1 MEMETV
7 YRLFNNGGVV
17 MWPLLGLSIF
27 SLAMILERSL
37 FWFRLTHG
45 QDKILKK
52 VLNFYQED
60 PEMASVMLRRHQHL
74 PMARIFLAALSLER
88 STPEKFRLA
97 LESAAQAEIPLLKRF
112 SNSFETITSVS
123 PLLGLLG
130 TVLGLITSLASLS
143 IGDIESSQ
151 ATGVTGGISEALTS
165 TATGLV
171 IAIFTLFFAST
182 FRGLY
187 LQQIA
192 LIQEFSGQLE
202 LLHLEKYEQKGDI
215 TDAITR

>member
-1 MEMETV
+1 METV
-7 YRLFNNGGVV
+7 YQSFNNGGVV

-37 FWFRLTHG
+37 FWSQLSRG

-52 VLNFYQED
+52 VLTIYQED
-60 PEMASVMLRRHQHL
+60 PEMADVMLKRNQHL
-74 PMARIFLAALSLER
+74 PMARIFLAALSLQR

-112 SNSFETITSVS
+112 SNAFETITSVS

-171 IAIFTLFFAST
+171 IAIVTLFFAST

-202 LLHLEKYEQKGDI
+202 LLHLEKYEQKG
-215 TDAITR
+215 

>member
-1 MEMETV
+1 MENI
-7 YRLFNNGGVV
+7 YQLFSNGGVV

-37 FWFRLTHG
+37 FWFRLSRK
-45 QDKILKK
+45 QEKILKK
-52 VLNFYQED
+52 ILNLYQED
-60 PEMASVMLRRHQHL
+60 PQMADVMLKRNQHL
-74 PMARIFLAALSLER
+74 PISRIFLAALSLKR
-88 STPEKFRLA
+88 PTPEKFRLA

-112 SNSFETITSVS
+112 SNSLETVISIS

-130 TVLGLITSLASLS
+130 TVLGLITSLASLR

-151 ATGVTGGISEALTS
+151 AMGVTGGISEALTS

-202 LLHLEKYEQKGDI
+202 LLHLEKYEQKGDMS
-215 TDAITR
+215 DAIAQ

>member
-1 MEMETV
+1 M
-7 YRLFNNGGVV
+7 L
-17 MWPLLGLSIF
+17 PLLGLSIF

-37 FWFRLTHG
+37 FWLNLTRG
-45 QDKILKK
+45 QGKVLKK
-52 VLNFYQED
+52 GLTLYQED
-60 PEMASVMLRRHQHL
+60 SEMAGMMLERNQHL
-74 PMARIFLAALSLER
+74 PIARIFLAALSLKR
-88 STPEKFRLA
+88 PTPEKFRLA
-97 LESAAQAEIPLLKRF
+97 LESAAQAEMPLLKRF
-112 SNSFETITSVS
+112 SNSFDIVTSVS

-130 TVLGLITSLASLS
+130 TVLGLITSLASLR
-143 IGDIESSQ
+143 IGEVESNQ

-171 IAIFTLFFAST
+171 IAIVTLFFAST

-192 LIQEFSGQLE
+192 LIQEYSSQLE
-202 LLHLEKYEQKGDI
+202 LLHLDKYEQSGET

>member
-1 MEMETV
+1 METV
-7 YRLFNNGGVV
+7 YQLFNNGGVV

-27 SLAMILERSL
+27 SLAMILERTL
-37 FWFRLTHG
+37 FWFPLTRR
-45 QDKILKK
+45 QEKILKK
-52 VLNFYQED
+52 VLTLYQEE
-60 PEMASVMLRRHQHL
+60 PQMASVVLKRNQHL
-74 PMARIFLAALSLER
+74 PIARIFLAALSLQR

-112 SNSFETITSVS
+112 SNAFETIISIS

-130 TVLGLITSLASLS
+130 TVLGLITSLASLQ
-143 IGDIESSQ
+143 IGEIQSSQ
-151 ATGVTGGISEALTS
+151 AGGVTGGISEALTS

-171 IAIFTLFFAST
+171 IAIVTLFFASS

-202 LLHLEKYEQKGDI
+202 LLHLEKQEQKGDI
-215 TDAITR
+215 ADAIA

>member
-1 MEMETV
+1 M
-7 YRLFNNGGVV
+7 F
-17 MWPLLGLSIF
+17 PLLGLSIF

-37 FWFRLTHG
+37 FWFRLTRG
-45 QDKILKK
+45 QEKILKK
-52 VLNFYQED
+52 ILTLYQED
-60 PEMASVMLRRHQHL
+60 PEMANMTLKRHLNL
-74 PMARIFLAALSLER
+74 PMARIFLAALSLKR
-88 STPEKFRLA
+88 PTPEKFRLA

-112 SNSFETITSVS
+112 SNSFETITSIS

-130 TVLGLITSLASLS
+130 TVLGLIASLASLR

-151 ATGVTGGISEALTS
+151 AAGVTGGISEALTS

-171 IAIFTLFFAST
+171 IAIVTLFFAST

-192 LIQEFSGQLE
+192 LIQEFGGQLE

-215 TDAITR
+215 TNAITQ

>member
-1 MEMETV
+1 
-7 YRLFNNGGVV
+7 

-37 FWFRLTHG
+37 FWFRLASG
-45 QDKILKK
+45 QEKILKK
-52 VLNFYQED
+52 VLPVYQED
-60 PEMASVMLRRHQHL
+60 PKMADMMLKRHQHL

-202 LLHLEKYEQKGDI
+202 LLHLEKYEQKGDM
-215 TDAITR
+215 TDAIT

>member
-1 MEMETV
+1 MLP
-7 YRLFNNGGVV
+7 LF
-17 MWPLLGLSIF
+17 GLSIF

-37 FWFRLTHG
+37 FWFRLASG
-45 QDKILKK
+45 QNEILKK
-52 VLNFYQED
+52 VLILYQED
-60 PEMASVMLRRHQHL
+60 PEMAQMMLKKNQHFPL
-74 PMARIFLAALSLER
+74 ARIFLFALSLKR
-88 STPEKFRLA
+88 PTPEKFRLA
-97 LESAAQAEIPLLKRF
+97 LESAAQAEMPLLKRF
-112 SNSFETITSVS
+112 SNGFDTVTSVS

-130 TVLGLITSLASLS
+130 TILGLISSLASLR
-143 IGDIESSQ
+143 IGELESSQ

-171 IAIFTLFFAST
+171 IAIVTLFFAST

-202 LLHLEKYEQKGDI
+202 LLHLEKYETKGEI
-215 TDAITR
+215 TDAIT

>member
-1 MEMETV
+1 MEKI
-7 YRLFNNGGVV
+7 YQLFSNGGVV
-17 MWPLLGLSIF
+17 MFPLLGLSIF

-37 FWFRLTHG
+37 FWSQLTSR

-52 VLNFYQED
+52 VLILYEED
-60 PEMASVMLRRHQHL
+60 PEMADMMLKKNQHL
-74 PMARIFLAALSLER
+74 PMARIFLSALSLKR
-88 STPEKFRLA
+88 PTPEKFRLA
-97 LESAAQAEIPLLKRF
+97 LESAAQAEMPLLKRF
-112 SNSFETITSVS
+112 SNAFETITSVS

-130 TVLGLITSLASLS
+130 TVLGLISSLASLR
-143 IGDIESSQ
+143 IGDIQSSQ

-165 TATGLV
+165 TATGLI
-171 IAIFTLFFAST
+171 IAIITLFFAST

-202 LLHLEKYEQKGDI
+202 LLHLEKYEIKGEM
-215 TDAITR
+215 TDAITQ

>member
-1 MEMETV
+1 MEKI
-7 YRLFNNGGVV
+7 YQLFSNGGVV
-17 MWPLLGLSIF
+17 MFPLLGLSIF
-27 SLAMILERSL
+27 ALAMILERSL
-37 FWFRLTHG
+37 FWSKLTSR
-45 QDKILKK
+45 QEKMLKK
-52 VLNFYQED
+52 VLVLYEKD
-60 PEMASVMLRRHQHL
+60 PEMADMMLKKNQHL
-74 PMARIFLAALSLER
+74 PMARIFLSALSLKR
-88 STPEKFRLA
+88 PTPEKFRLA

-112 SNSFETITSVS
+112 SNAFETITSVS

-130 TVLGLITSLASLS
+130 TVLGLITSLASLR
-143 IGDIESSQ
+143 IGDLESSQ

-171 IAIFTLFFAST
+171 IAIITLFFAST

-202 LLHLEKYEQKGDI
+202 LLHLEKYEITGEI
-215 TDAITR
+215 TDAITQ

>member
-1 MEMETV
+1 M
-7 YRLFNNGGVV
+7 F
-17 MWPLLGLSIF
+17 PLLGLSIF

-37 FWFRLTHG
+37 FWSKLTSR
-45 QDKILKK
+45 QEKILKK
-52 VLNFYQED
+52 VLVIYDKD
-60 PEMASVMLRRHQHL
+60 PEMADMMLKKNQHL
-74 PMARIFLAALSLER
+74 PMARIFLSALSLKR
-88 STPEKFRLA
+88 PTPEKFRLA
-97 LESAAQAEIPLLKRF
+97 LESAAQAEMPLLKRF
-112 SNSFETITSVS
+112 SNAFETITSVS

-130 TVLGLITSLASLS
+130 TVLGLITSLASLR

-171 IAIFTLFFAST
+171 IAIVTLFFAST

-202 LLHLEKYEQKGDI
+202 LLHLEKYEITGEI
-215 TDAITR
+215 TDAITQ

>member
-1 MEMETV
+1 M
-7 YRLFNNGGVV
+7 F
-17 MWPLLGLSIF
+17 PLLGLSIF

-37 FWFRLTHG
+37 FWSQITRK
-45 QDKILKK
+45 QSKILNKI
-52 VLNFYQED
+52 LTFYQED
-60 PEMASVMLRRHQHL
+60 SETASMMLKKNQHL
-74 PMARIFLAALSLER
+74 PLARIFLAAISMER

-97 LESAAQAEIPLLKRF
+97 LESATQAEMPLLKRF
-112 SNSFETITSVS
+112 SNAFETITSVS

-130 TVLGLITSLASLS
+130 TVLGLITSLGSLG

-171 IAIFTLFFAST
+171 VAIITLFFAST

-192 LIQEFSGQLE
+192 LIQELGGQLE
-202 LLHLEKYEQKGDI
+202 LLHLEKYEQKGGI
-215 TDAITR
+215 TDAIAK

>member
-1 MEMETV
+1 M
-7 YRLFNNGGVV
+7 F
-17 MWPLLGLSIF
+17 PLLGLSIF

-37 FWFRLTHG
+37 FWFRLARG
-45 QDKILKK
+45 QEKILKK
-52 VLNFYQED
+52 VLTLYQED
-60 PEMASVMLRRHQHL
+60 PEMADLTLKRHQHL
-74 PMARIFLAALSLER
+74 PMARIFLAALSLKR
-88 STPEKFRLA
+88 PTPEKFRLA

-112 SNSFETITSVS
+112 SNSFETITSIS

-130 TVLGLITSLASLS
+130 TVLGLIASLASLR

-151 ATGVTGGISEALTS
+151 AAGVTGGISEALTS

-192 LIQEFSGQLE
+192 LIQEFGGQLE
-202 LLHLEKYEQKGDI
+202 LLHLEKYEQKGEM
-215 TDAITR
+215 TDAITQ

>member
-1 MEMETV
+1 METV
-7 YRLFNNGGVV
+7 YQLFNNGGVV

-37 FWFRLTHG
+37 FWFRLARG
-45 QDKILKK
+45 QEKILKK
-52 VLNFYQED
+52 LLSVYQED
-60 PEMASVMLRRHQHL
+60 PKMADMMLKRNQHL

-202 LLHLEKYEQKGDI
+202 LLHLEQYEQKGDI

>member
-1 MEMETV
+1 M
-7 YRLFNNGGVV
+7 F
-17 MWPLLGLSIF
+17 PLLGLSIF

-37 FWFRLTHG
+37 FWFRLARG
-45 QDKILKK
+45 QEKILKK
-52 VLNFYQED
+52 VLTLYQED
-60 PEMASVMLRRHQHL
+60 PEMADITLKRHQNL
-74 PMARIFLAALSLER
+74 PMARIFLAALSLKR
-88 STPEKFRLA
+88 PTPEKFRLA
-97 LESAAQAEIPLLKRF
+97 LESAAQAEMPLLKRF
-112 SNSFETITSVS
+112 SNSFETVTSIS

-130 TVLGLITSLASLS
+130 TVLGLIASLASLR

-171 IAIFTLFFAST
+171 IAIVTLFFAST

-192 LIQEFSGQLE
+192 LIQEFGGQLE
-202 LLHLEKYEQKGDI
+202 LLHLEKYEQKGEMS
-215 TDAITR
+215 DAITQ